1 MVKPTHAVVL
11 GAGWIGAETARR
23 LAQEGIQVRAVVRS
37 RVTKVL
43 EFAQKN
49 NDNIQIFQ
57 GDLRCPK
64 TAEKAIDF

>member
-11 GAGWIGAETARR
+11 GAGWIGAETARN
-23 LAQEGIQVRAVVRS
+23 LAQEGIKVRAVVRS

-43 EFAQKN
+43 EFAQKDT
-49 NDNIQIFQ
+49 DNIEIFQ

-64 TAEKAIDF
+64 TVERAIDF